1 MATPPPRRQHR
12 DGQIK
17 SRPAPGDQ
25 TVDAVV
31 VGAGLAGLTAAR
43 DLETAG
49 ASVVVIEARDRVG
62 GRTMAGHI
70 AGTTVEMGGQ
80 WIGPDQP
87 RISALAS
94 SVGVE
99 TFPTHVSGRTVF
111 CEGGRR
117 SEYEEDAEVPFTD
130 PRSLR
135 EVDEAFL
142 ALGQLARGVSTG
154 KPWASERAAELDG
167 QTLETWKLGRTR
179 SSGAS
184 FYFDLAVESLYAC
197 EPRDVSLLGVLSDI
211 ASSGSFGGLFEIEA
225 SAEEHRFFRGAQE
238 ISVRMAGELDGRV
251 VPGSPV
257 RRIVQEEG
265 RVLVES
271 DRATVLAGAVIVT
284 VPPALRGR
292 IEYVP
297 ALPPLHDGLS
307 QRMPMGAVI
316 KCHAVYDTPFWREV
330 GLNGRAESD
339 TGPCKVT
346 CDNSFPDGDTG
357 VLTGFILGSD
367 AREWG
372 RREARE
378 RESAVLECFARY
390 FGEKA
395 LGPLAYTET
404 DWGAEIYSRGGYAGV
419 PVPGMILDH
428 GPALAEPVGCIH
440 WAGAETASEWNGYM
454 EGAVESGERAAQEV
468 LSALGFRPET
478 SVSGADDPSP
488 GKLAQDYTHR
498 G

>member
-1 MATPPPRRQHR
+1 MKV
-12 DGQIK
+12 G
-17 SRPAPGDQ
+17 SAPDD
-25 TVDAVV
+25 TAVDAVV

-43 DLETAG
+43 ELEAAD
-49 ASVVVIEARDRVG
+49 ASVVVIEAQDRVG
-62 GRTMAGHI
+62 GRTMDGRV

-80 WIGPDQP
+80 WIGPNQR
-87 RISALAS
+87 RIGALAS

-99 TFPTHVSGRTVF
+99 TFPTYLPGRTVF

-117 SEYEEDAEVPFTD
+117 SEYEEDAEIPFAN
-130 PRSLR
+130 PASLR
-135 EVDEAFL
+135 EVDEVFR
-142 ALGQLARGVSTG
+142 ALGELARSVSPDA
-154 KPWASERAAELDG
+154 PWTAERAAELDG
-167 QTLETWKLGRTR
+167 KTLETWKLGHAQ
-179 SSGAS
+179 SSGAR

-197 EPRDVSLLGVLSDI
+197 EPRDVSLLGVLADI

-225 SAEEHRFFRGAQE
+225 SAEEYRFVGGAQE
-238 ISVRMAGELDGRV
+238 VSVRMAGELDGRV
-251 VPGSPV
+251 IPGSPV
-257 RRIVQEEG
+257 RRIVQDRG
-265 RVLVES
+265 HVLVES

-297 ALPPLHDGLS
+297 ALPALHDGLS

-316 KCHAVYDTPFWREV
+316 KCHAVYDAPFWREA

-395 LGPLAYTET
+395 LSPLGYMEA
-404 DWGAEIYSRGGYAGV
+404 DWGAEPYSRGGYAGI
-419 PVPGMILDH
+419 PTPGMILDH
-428 GPALAEPVGCIH
+428 GPALSEPVGRVH

-454 EGAVESGERAAQEV
+454 DGAVESGERAAQEV
-468 LSALGFRPET
+468 LSALGLRQET
-478 SVSGADDPSP
+478 RISGADDPSP
-488 GKLAQDYTHR
+488 GQLAQDYTHR

>member
-12 DGQIK
+12 DGQVK
-17 SRPAPGDQ
+17 SRPAPEDQ
-25 TVDAVV
+25 TADAVV

-43 DLETAG
+43 DLEAAG

-62 GRTMAGHI
+62 GRTMAGRV

-80 WIGPDQP
+80 WIGPDQR
-87 RISALAS
+87 RISALAN

-99 TFPTHVSGRTVF
+99 TFPTHLPGRTVF

-117 SEYEEDAEVPFTD
+117 SEYEEDAEIPFSD
-130 PRSLR
+130 PASLR
-135 EVDEAFL
+135 EVDEVFL
-142 ALGQLARGVSTG
+142 ALGELARSVSAG
-154 KPWASERAAELDG
+154 APWTAERAAELDG
-167 QTLETWKLGRTR
+167 QTLETWKLGQTR

-225 SAEEHRFFRGAQE
+225 SAEEYRFFGGAHE
-238 ISVRMAGELDGRV
+238 IPDRMAGELDGRV
-251 VPGSPV
+251 VTGSPV

-265 RVLVES
+265 QVLVES
-271 DRATVLAGAVIVT
+271 DRATVLAGAMIVT

-316 KCHAVYDTPFWREV
+316 KCHAVYDAPFWREA

-346 CDNSFPDGDTG
+346 CDNSFPDDDTG

-372 RREARE
+372 RREVRE
-378 RESAVLECFARY
+378 RERAVLECFARY
-390 FGEKA
+390 FGERA

-419 PVPGMILDH
+419 PVPGMILNH
-428 GPALAEPVGCIH
+428 GPALTEPVGCIH

-468 LSALGFRPET
+468 LSALGFGPET
-478 SVSGADDPSP
+478 LVSGADDLSP
-488 GKLAQDYTHR
+488 GKLAQEYTHR

>member
-1 MATPPPRRQHR
+1 M
-12 DGQIK
+12 
-17 SRPAPGDQ
+17 
-25 TVDAVV
+25 
-31 VGAGLAGLTAAR
+31 AGLTAAR
-43 DLETAG
+43 KLEAAG

-62 GRTMAGHI
+62 GRTAAERV
-70 AGTTVEMGGQ
+70 AGTTIEMGGQ
-80 WIGPDQP
+80 WIGPDQH
-87 RISALAS
+87 RISALAD

-99 TFPTHVSGRTVF
+99 TFPTHLPGRTVF

-117 SEYEEDAEVPFTD
+117 SEYEEDAEVPFAD
-130 PRSLR
+130 PSSLE
-135 EVDEAFL
+135 EVDEVFL
-142 ALGQLARGVSTG
+142 ALGELARGVSAEA
-154 KPWASERAAELDG
+154 PWTAEGAAELDG
-167 QTLETWKLGRTR
+167 QTLETWKLGHTQ
-179 SSGAS
+179 SSGAR

-197 EPRDVSLLGVLSDI
+197 EPRDVSLLAVLSDI

-225 SAEEHRFFRGAQE
+225 SAEESRFVGGAQE
-238 ISVRMAGELDGRV
+238 VPVRMARALDGDV
-251 VPGSPV
+251 MLGSPV

-271 DRATVLAGAVIVT
+271 DSATVTAEAVVVT

-297 ALPPLHDGLS
+297 TLPPMHDGLS

-316 KCHAVYDTPFWREV
+316 KCHAVYDSPFWREA

-346 CDNSFPDGDTG
+346 CDNSSPGSDTG

-372 RREARE
+372 RREAGERE
-378 RESAVLECFARY
+378 RAVLECFARY
-390 FGEKA
+390 FGRRA
-395 LGPLAYTET
+395 LGPLAYAET

-428 GPALAEPVGCIH
+428 GPALTEPVGRIY

-454 EGAVESGERAAQEV
+454 DGAVESGERAAHEV
-468 LSALGFRPET
+468 LSALGLHPGT
-478 SVSGADDPSP
+478 GVSGAEDLSP